1 MTWNKTH
8 KKNTKERVLQSAAQ
22 LFTQEGYEK
31 ISINQ
36 VMEHAQLTRGAF
48 YAHFDSKSDLYAQ
61 AIKTA
66 ANNAHQAISKTTSD
80 DIASL
85 ANHYLSATHRDKLL
99 PQSCPLACL
108 ITDITQQDQKV
119 KSVYTDVFKAFI
131 TNIDKLT
138 NDQQRSFQ
146 IATLMIGG
154 IALSKAL
161 EDQKLSDSLLSACQ
175 SAISTLA
182 NINKPSTD
190 I

>member
-66 ANNAHQAISKTTSD
+66 ANNAHQAISKTT
-80 DIASL
+80 
-85 ANHYLSATHRDKLL
+85 
-99 PQSCPLACL
+99 
-108 ITDITQQDQKV
+108 
-119 KSVYTDVFKAFI
+119 
-131 TNIDKLT
+131 
-138 NDQQRSFQ
+138 
-146 IATLMIGG
+146 
-154 IALSKAL
+154 
-161 EDQKLSDSLLSACQ
+161 
-175 SAISTLA
+175 
-182 NINKPSTD
+182 
-190 I
+190 